1 MAPSSGM
8 GGTVGGVGE
17 IPLADLVIKYGEK
30 GIPPDSNNGVK
41 DKDLS
46 GGEGGDGVAVRY
58 GGGAGWMGRLRAAA
72 AAKMRRSFFNAP
84 AAAATG
90 VRGPP
95 EGGSTGNNSGNANV
109 TSGVA
114 GNTSGSNRP
123 LAPA

>member
-8 GGTVGGVGE
+8 GPGTVGE

-46 GGEGGDGVAVRY
+46 GGEGGDGVGVRY